1 MLIDN
6 HKSVVVN
13 LLGEGE
19 TLLRRLGDVE
29 NEEKVRIIHSEAIK
43 KEAPAIM
50 FYGLYNAGKSTLI
63 NALCRKNVAK
73 VGDVPTTASI
83 QTVPWEGYTLIDT
96 PGINAQDKHTQIAMK
111 EIEQSDLILFVMDN
125 VDTFDREIVSQAMID
140 ILRTG
145 KALAG
150 VVNQRN
156 VDEDEAE
163 QQIPVAE
170 QKSMKRIIEK
180 VADNLER
187 QGIKSGIPNI
197 RNQSNL
203 LGFFPVNAQDA
214 IFANEQIEDENAEN
228 YYQDSGVRSL
238 ANAIDRCLKRTGR
251 VQMLM
256 TPLLRLQETLRAA
269 KENYQNAAVYG
280 EYQNLAD
287 ARERLLDSRQR
298 LQELL
303 LAKGLLKIE
312 GAFERV
318 KTAAMN
324 GQQLNGE
331 GERLQEELGQLITEA
346 TDQELTNWRIE
357 LKEFDLPASSLPV
370 ETGKNDGKTDKDDDE
385 IGLIPL
391 FNMQEMV
398 KTAAMPMP
406 IPPEFSIL
414 AIVISKVI
422 KFFRDNEA
430 KREAERRAREN
441 AERMAAYY
449 KWVNELRDQEAS
461 AKASY
466 EKTVREVLQ
475 QCYDGKLKAIDQKL
489 AETNSSCAEHTEN
502 LEFLSALQLKVG
514 EELAALSTAI

>member
-6 HKSVVVN
+6 HKSVVMN

-19 TLLRRLGDVE
+19 TLLHQLGDAE
-29 NEEKVRIIHSEAIK
+29 NEEKVRIIRSETTK
-43 KEAPAIM
+43 KEAPTIM

-96 PGINAQDKHTQIAMK
+96 PGIDARDEHTRIATA
-111 EIEQSDLILFVMDN
+111 EIEQSDLVLFVMDN
-125 VDTFDREIVSQAMID
+125 ADTFDNAVVYQAIID

-150 VVNQRN
+150 VLNQKN
-156 VDEDEAE
+156 INE
-163 QQIPVAE
+163 QEQEIPVPE
-170 QKSMKRIIEK
+170 QRSMERIMQK
-180 VADNLER
+180 VSGNLEF
-187 QGIKSGIPNI
+187 QGVKSGIPNI
-197 RNQSNL
+197 RSQSNF
-203 LGFFPVNAQDA
+203 LGFFPVNARDA
-214 IFANEQIEDENAEN
+214 VAAIAQQKEIAEVLYQNA
-228 YYQDSGVRSL
+228 GIRSL
-238 ANAIDRCLKRTGR
+238 ANAIDGWLRRTGR

-256 TPLLRLQETLRAA
+256 TPLIRLQETLRAA
-269 KENYQNAAVYG
+269 KEAYQNAAVYG
-280 EYQNLAD
+280 EYQDLAD
-287 ARERLLDSRQR
+287 AREQLLDSRQR

-312 GAFERV
+312 EAFERV

-331 GERLQEELGQLITEA
+331 GELLQEELEQLIAEA
-346 TDQELTNWRIE
+346 SEQEQENWRIE
-357 LKEFDLPASSLPV
+357 LGELGLSESSVSTETDGGDASKKPISVAKSVALGGAILPFIPEVTALIAIV
-370 ETGKNDGKTDKDDDE
+370 VTVVNILRKND
-385 IGLIPL
+385 
-391 FNMQEMV
+391 
-398 KTAAMPMP
+398 
-406 IPPEFSIL
+406 
-414 AIVISKVI
+414 
-422 KFFRDNEA
+422 A
-430 KREAERRAREN
+430 KREAERKAREN

-449 KWVNELRDQEAS
+449 KWVNEMRDQEAA

-466 EKTVREVLQ
+466 EKTVREALQ

-489 AETNSSCAEHTEN
+489 AETNGSCAEHTEN